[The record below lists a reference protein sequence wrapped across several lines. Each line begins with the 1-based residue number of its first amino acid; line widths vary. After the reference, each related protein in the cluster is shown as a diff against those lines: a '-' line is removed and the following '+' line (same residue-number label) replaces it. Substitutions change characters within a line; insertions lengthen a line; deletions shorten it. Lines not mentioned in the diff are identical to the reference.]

1 MARVRIG
8 VVGCGAIAQV
18 QHLPFLAELAE
29 EFEVSVVCD
38 VSPSLAKY
46 VANWF
51 HVPRYVTDYRDVLA
65 SDVDAVLLCQTDPK
79 TEVAVAS
86 FNAGKHV
93 FIEKPMCFS
102 LEETDAIVAAAQE
115 SGKVGQVGYVKL
127 YEPAFEA
134 ALQEVRT
141 MEDIRFIQV
150 NHLHP
155 DNSLHVR
162 QFRTRRFDDVQGD
175 VLEKTQIARKDAMRA
190 AIGDVSPHAERAFFT
205 LSGSMIH
212 DLYGLRVLFGVPVR
226 VVNTDVWNEGRAV
239 NTILE
244 YADGHRC
251 VATWVDLPKLWDFY
265 ETLEVYGSSKRV
277 IVSYATG
284 FSRGVSKLTVQ
295 EIDSDGRS
303 VRKQPEMDW
312 ESPFRREL
320 RHFHDCIANGVTSR
334 SPVASARDD
343 ISLIIDITKAYVA
356 GSPVIRS
363 VAAMSA

>member
-38 VSPSLAKY
+38 VSPLLAKY

-102 LEETDAIVAAAQE
+102 LEETDAIIAAAQE

-134 ALQEVRT
+134 AVQEVRT

-150 NHLHP
+150 NHFHP

-162 QFRTRRFDDVQGD
+162 QFRTRRFDDVRGD

-190 AIGDVSPHAERAFFT
+190 AIGDVPPNAERAFFT
-205 LSGSMIH
+205 LSGSLIH

-244 YADGHRC
+244 YAEGHRC